1 MITRCVNK
9 KRAFPEESDVQLT
22 DATGHATVTDDVA
35 NEVNL
40 RWLEASACRD
50 DGSIDRHGVVNTLTA
65 ICTAAALLDERW
77 DDLTDEQRLDL
88 VQTVR
93 RRSQQL
99 RALFAQQ

>member
-1 MITRCVNK
+1 MNK
-9 KRAFPEESDVQLT
+9 KRAFPEESDNQLT
-22 DATGHATVTDDVA
+22 ESSEHATVTTDVA

-65 ICTAAALLDERW
+65 ICTAAALLEERW
-77 DDLTDEQRLDL
+77 DDLTEEQRLDL

-99 RALFAQQ
+99 RVIFSQQ

>member
-1 MITRCVNK
+1 MRFRKSRTGR
-9 KRAFPEESDVQLT
+9 LT
-22 DATGHATVTDDVA
+22 GTAQQATVTVDVA

-40 RWLEASACRD
+40 RWLEASTCRD

-77 DDLTDEQRLDL
+77 DDLTDEQRRDL

-93 RRSQQL
+93 RRSQEL
-99 RALFAQQ
+99 RVLFASQ

>member
-1 MITRCVNK
+1 VNRK
-9 KRAFPEESDVQLT
+9 HTFPEDPDWQLT
-22 DATGHATVTDDVA
+22 EASERATVAVDVA

-40 RWLEASACRD
+40 RWLEAPACRD

-77 DDLTDEQRLDL
+77 DELTDDQRLDL

-93 RRSQQL
+93 RRSQEL
-99 RALFAQQ
+99 RVLFASQ